1 MADDI
6 LGNISNMNIDE
17 LGSSLLQRQEE
28 QRKAAAKR
36 AKKNEKVQ
44 QGLALLLMGQ
54 GIMKTQLK
62 KRIKE
67 AEDFHKFDTLGAEDK
82 ARKLNVNATILN
94 TIGNKWDGKGG
105 YEGFKNSEDYLG
117 FSQAVRPFIDQ
128 KIKAMTA
135 DEYDTIYGTSTYE
148 NAINLATEG
157 YAKNYLD
164 TDKKSGKANY
174 LAYEDGLRELL
185 GDEAIDLDKQELFQ
199 RAMGL
204 DADTLTMYKRKNY
217 QNILTQYK
225 AQGNLMGGFKRVL
238 GLFNDDFKNKNG
250 FDIFQKFDEST
261 LAGPTIRDL
270 NQAMNLKGMT
280 NNIVSKSLADAS
292 KSDTR
297 WKERAAG
304 KRFENY
310 RKDISEI
317 YLPQMT
323 NLLEEGRYPSELKTD
338 TFIGKGN
345 WEEFMDDISAED
357 RRNLVMDTAAL
368 SLRLKEDRKFLQ
380 SVYNETEGKK
390 KDGRSFNEFRAIL
403 DDEANRT
410 MFAAMI
416 VTDAGFR
423 DESWNPFN
431 WKDETYDSFGT
442 LKQVYN
448 KYNMSTM
455 VGDDIKVNER
465 GSVSLPESYIEASKE
480 RKKDM
485 LKSTV
490 KDILAT
496 SKTENERN
504 IKLGG
509 ELDSEINKY
518 FGMDSQA
525 FIEMLAQEEMK
536 IPETNEESLEAEIQ
550 RRIGELPEQTP
561 AGAFI
566 SGDSREKRII
576 MEETSKFDKEKRQ
589 DFLTKKNTLIDEI
602 RNINKEKTLPI
613 TRNLFTLPSEKEDK
627 EIQDKNAR
635 YVTDLIK
642 EKYGINTNTNNL
654 QKISIDITNAL
665 EDNPEVYNEIMDI
678 IKNKDNI
685 EYLESLKDEKKK
697 NLETNKI
704 ITSPRNDDVIKL
716 QNKHLTQKNKDG
728 TPRFT
733 YNNIEEAQEKL
744 NDLSSVLLYIESD
757 GNFDAANPNDAG
769 VVDEQSARGGYQFKP
784 NSIDP
789 AIVRLERVMGPMPR
803 FDIVKKTKDARDL
816 SPEDQT
822 LLVMADILEKT
833 AVVNNEKRPGYGDTL
848 IQNYLDAETSK
859 EKRDAVYE
867 IYKILHHAGSKLP
880 FKAKIN
886 TTRKLR
892 KYFNE

>member
-6 LGNISNMNIDE
+6 FGNMSNMSIDE
-17 LGSSLLQRQEE
+17 LGSSLLQR
-28 QRKAAAKR
+28 KAERERDAAKK
-36 AKKNEKVQ
+36 AKKNERIQ

-54 GIMKTQLK
+54 GVMKTQLK

-164 TDKKSGKANY
+164 IDKKSGKANY

-217 QNILTQYK
+217 QNILSQYK

-238 GLFNDDFKNKNG
+238 GLFNNDFKNKNG
-250 FDIFQKFDEST
+250 FDIFTKFDEST

-442 LKQVYN
+442 LTKVYN
-448 KYNMSTM
+448 KYNVSTM
-455 VGDDIKVNER
+455 VGDDINVDKR
-465 GSVSLPESYIEASKE
+465 GSVSLPESYIEAPKE

-525 FIEMLAQEEMK
+525 FIEMLAEEEMK
-536 IPETNEESLEAEIQ
+536 GGETKISLEQEIQ
-550 RRIGELPEQTP
+550 ERYLTTKQKEIYRMNLQNIKNLEDDIKNNVVSSRDFTGKSKQEEASPRDIKIMQNKIERIKNSNLELLESGRGGIDLKNQ
-561 AGAFI
+561 I
-566 SGDSREKRII
+566 SRKETELQNLKDRLPLLQENLSPTRFESQLEEVNILETEIEELKKEYNQIGIS
-576 MEETSKFDKEKRQ
+576 EET
-589 DFLTKKNTLIDEI
+589 
-602 RNINKEKTLPI
+602 
-613 TRNLFTLPSEKEDK
+613 
-627 EIQDKNAR
+627 
-635 YVTDLIK
+635 
-642 EKYGINTNTNNL
+642 
-654 QKISIDITNAL
+654 
-665 EDNPEVYNEIMDI
+665 
-678 IKNKDNI
+678 
-685 EYLESLKDEKKK
+685 DEKKK
-697 NLETNKI
+697 TKPSYINDEVLNLQRI
-704 ITSPRNDDVIKL
+704 
-716 QNKHLTQKNKDG
+716 HLEEKRKDG

-733 YNNIEEAQEKL
+733 YANIEEAQDTL
-744 NDLSSVLLYIESD
+744 NELTEFVLEAESD
-757 GNFDAANPNDAG
+757 GDFNAANPNS
-769 VVDEQSARGGYQFKP
+769 SARGGFQFLKP
-784 NSIDP
+784 SVVP
-789 AIVRLERVMGPMPR
+789 AINRVESKTGKIER
-803 FDIVKKTKDARDL
+803 FDEVRQTGDVRSL
-816 SPEDQT
+816 SESDQT
-822 LLVMADILEKT
+822 LLFIGDILEKSGSD
-833 AVVNNEKRPGYGDTL
+833 KY
-848 IQNYLDAETSK
+848 IQNLLNAKTPK
-859 EKRDAVYE
+859 EKRNAAYQ
-867 IYKILHHAGSKLP
+867 IYAILHHTVDSKGNIP
-880 FKAKIN
+880 KIAELQ
-886 TTRKLR
+886 TKFKLR

>member
-6 LGNISNMNIDE
+6 FGNMSNMSIDE
-17 LGSSLLQRQEE
+17 LGSSLLQRKAERE
-28 QRKAAAKR
+28 KAAAKK
-36 AKKNEKVQ
+36 AKKNERIQ

-54 GIMKTQLK
+54 GVMKTQLK

-323 NLLEEGRYPSELKTD
+323 NLLEEGRYPSELQSE

-390 KDGRSFNEFRAIL
+390 ADGRSFNEFRAIL

-442 LKQVYN
+442 LTKVYN
-448 KYNMSTM
+448 RYNIATM
-455 VGDDIKVNER
+455 VGDDIKVNEK
-465 GSVSLPESYIEASKE
+465 GSVSLPESYIEAPKE

-509 ELDSEINKY
+509 QLDSEINKY

-525 FIEMLAQEEMK
+525 FIEMLAEEEMK
-536 IPETNEESLEAEIQ
+536 GGETKISLEQEIQ
-550 RRIGELPEQTP
+550 
-561 AGAFI
+561 
-566 SGDSREKRII
+566 KRY
-576 MEETSKFDKEKRQ
+576 
-589 DFLTKKNTLIDEI
+589 LTTKQ
-602 RNINKEKTLPI
+602 
-613 TRNLFTLPSEKEDK
+613 K
-627 EIQDKNAR
+627 EIYR
-635 YVTDLIK
+635 M
-642 EKYGINTNTNNL
+642 NL
-654 QKISIDITNAL
+654 QKIKNL
-665 EDNPEVYNEIMDI
+665 EDD
-678 IKNKDNI
+678 IKNNVVSSRDFTGKSKQKEASPRDIKIMQNKI
-685 EYLESLKDEKKK
+685 ERIKNSNLELLESGRGGIDLKNKISRKETELQNLKDRLPLLQENLSPTRFESQLEKVNILETEIEELKKEYNQIGISEETDEKKK

-716 QNKHLTQKNKDG
+716 QNKHLTQKKKDG

-769 VVDEQSARGGYQFKP
+769 VVDEQSARGGYQYKP
-784 NSIDP
+784 PSVVP
-789 AIVRLERVMGPMPR
+789 AVNRLERVMGPMPR
-803 FDIVKKTKDARDL
+803 FDEVRKTGDVRSL
-816 SPEDQT
+816 SQSDQT

-833 AVVNNEKRPGYGDTL
+833 AVVKGDKKPGLGDTL
-848 IQNYLDAETSK
+848 IQNYLDAETAK

-867 IYKILHHAGSKLP
+867 IYKILHHAGGTLP
-880 FKAKIN
+880 LKAKFN

>member
-1 MADDI
+1 MANDI
-6 LGNISNMNIDE
+6 FGNMSNMSIDE
-17 LGSSLLQRQEE
+17 LGSSLLQRKAEQERE
-28 QRKAAAKR
+28 AAKK
-36 AKKNEKVQ
+36 AKKNERIQ

-54 GIMKTQLK
+54 GIMKTQYK
-62 KRIKE
+62 KRMKE
-67 AEDFHKFDTLGAEDK
+67 LEDFHKFETLNNEHK
-82 ARKLNVNATILN
+82 VKQLNMNATILN
-94 TIGNKWDGKGG
+94 TIGNTWDGKGG
-105 YEGFKNSEDYLG
+105 LDGFKNSDDYIR
-117 FSQAVRPFIDQ
+117 FSKEVRPFVDQ

-148 NAINLATEG
+148 NAMNLATDS
-157 YAKNYLD
+157 YAKKYLD
-164 TDKKSGKANY
+164 TDTKSGKANY
-174 LAYEDGLRELL
+174 LAYQDGLRELL
-185 GDEAIDLDKQELFQ
+185 GDEAIDLDKNELFQ

-204 DADTLTMYKRKNY
+204 SVDELTGYQRKNY
-217 QNILTQYK
+217 QNVLSQYK
-225 AQGNLMGGFKRVL
+225 AQGNLMGGFRRVL
-238 GLFNDDFKNKNG
+238 GLFNDDYKRKGG
-250 FDIFQKFDEST
+250 FDIFSKVTEDA

-280 NNIVSKSLADAS
+280 NNIVSKALADAS
-292 KSDTR
+292 KSPTR
-297 WKERAAG
+297 WKERARG

-310 RKDISEI
+310 RKNIGEL

-323 NLLEEGRYPSELKTD
+323 NLIEEGRYPSELQTD

-345 WEEFMDDISAED
+345 WEEFMSDISAGDKE
-357 RRNLVMDTAAL
+357 NLILDTAAL
-368 SLRLKEDRKFLQ
+368 SLRLKEDRRFLE

-390 KDGRSFNEFRAIL
+390 EDGRSFNEFRAIL

-431 WKDETYDSFGT
+431 WKDETYNSFGT
-442 LKQVYN
+442 LTKIYN
-448 KYNMSTM
+448 RYNISTM

-465 GSVSLPESYIEASKE
+465 GGVSLPESYIEASKE

-509 ELDSEINKY
+509 ELDSEINKH

-536 IPETNEESLEAEIQ
+536 GGETKISLEQEIQ
-550 RRIGELPEQTP
+550 ERYLTPKQKEIYRMNLQNIKNLEDDIKNNVVSSRDFTGKSKQEEASPRDIKIMQNKIERIKNSNLELLESGRGGIDLKNQILRKETELQNLKDRLPLLQENLSPTRFESQLEKVNILETEIEELKKEYNQI
-561 AGAFI
+561 GI
-566 SGDSREKRII
+566 S
-576 MEETSKFDKEKRQ
+576 EET
-589 DFLTKKNTLIDEI
+589 
-602 RNINKEKTLPI
+602 
-613 TRNLFTLPSEKEDK
+613 
-627 EIQDKNAR
+627 
-635 YVTDLIK
+635 
-642 EKYGINTNTNNL
+642 
-654 QKISIDITNAL
+654 
-665 EDNPEVYNEIMDI
+665 
-678 IKNKDNI
+678 
-685 EYLESLKDEKKK
+685 DEKKK

-704 ITSPRNDDVIKL
+704 ITSPINDDVIKL
-716 QNKHLTQKNKDG
+716 QNKHLTQKKKDG

-769 VVDEQSARGGYQFKP
+769 VIDEQSARGGYQFKP
-784 NSIDP
+784 KSIDP

-833 AVVNNEKRPGYGDTL
+833 AVVDKKERPGYGDTL
-848 IQNYLDAETSK
+848 IQNYLDAETAK

-867 IYKILHHAGSKLP
+867 IYKILHHAGGTLP
-880 FKAKIN
+880 IKAKFN

>member
-6 LGNISNMNIDE
+6 LGNMSNMSIDE

-28 QRKAAAKR
+28 QRKAAAKK
-36 AKKNEKVQ
+36 AKKNERIQ

-54 GIMKTQLK
+54 GVMKTQYK
-62 KRIKE
+62 KRMKE
-67 AEDFHKFDTLGAEDK
+67 LEDFHKFETIGNDHKVKE
-82 ARKLNVNATILN
+82 LNMNATILN
-94 TIGNKWDGKGG
+94 TIGNKWNGEGG
-105 YEGFKNSEDYLG
+105 YEGFKDSEDYIR
-117 FSQAVRPFIDQ
+117 FSQAVRPYIIQ
-128 KIKAMTA
+128 KIKTA
-135 DEYDTIYGTSTYE
+135 SGDEYDTVENTSVLE
-148 NAINLATEG
+148 NAIELGTEG
-157 YAKNYLD
+157 FAKKYLE

-174 LAYEDGLRELL
+174 LAYQDGLRELL
-185 GDEAIDLDKQELFQ
+185 GDDAIDLDKNELFQ

-204 DADTLTMYKRKNY
+204 NESNLTMYQKRNY
-217 QNILTQYK
+217 QNVLAQYK
-225 AQGNLMGGFKRVL
+225 AQGNLMGGFRRVL
-238 GLFNDDFKNKNG
+238 GLFNDDFKAKGG
-250 FDIFQKFDEST
+250 FDIFSKVTEDA

-270 NQAMNLKGMT
+270 NQAINIKGMV
-280 NNIVSKSLADAS
+280 NNIVSKALADAS
-292 KSDTR
+292 KSPTR
-297 WKERAAG
+297 WKERATG

-310 RKDISEI
+310 RKNIGEL

-323 NLLEEGRYPSELKTD
+323 NLIEEGRYPSELETD

-345 WEEFMDDISAED
+345 WEEFMEDISPLDKE
-357 RRNLVMDTAAL
+357 NLILDTAAL
-368 SLRLKEDRKFLQ
+368 SLRLKEDRRFLEA
-380 SVYNETEGKK
+380 VYNETEGKK

-431 WKDETYDSFGT
+431 WKDETYNSFGT
-442 LKQVYN
+442 LTNIYN
-448 KYNMSTM
+448 KYNISTM
-455 VGDDIKVNER
+455 VGDDINVDER

-480 RKKDM
+480 RKQDM

-490 KDILAT
+490 RDILKT

-504 IKLGG
+504 VKLGG

-525 FIEMLAQEEMK
+525 FIEMLAQEEM
-536 IPETNEESLEAEIQ
+536 T
-550 RRIGELPEQTP
+550 
-561 AGAFI
+561 
-566 SGDSREKRII
+566 
-576 MEETSKFDKEKRQ
+576 FDKPSRTDLEKVGFANMFGSDNL
-589 DFLTKKNTLIDEI
+589 DFQFPFRIKSEINRLNKILDEGNISKNNKIKLEEQVNILERSLLYLENKPEPEPESKESKKIKELQKKLEQERDDLRPTEI
-602 RNINKEKTLPI
+602 NRIENQ
-613 TRNLFTLPSEKEDK
+613 
-627 EIQDKNAR
+627 IQD
-635 YVTDLIK
+635 L
-642 EKYGINTNTNNL
+642 L
-654 QKISIDITNAL
+654 KI
-665 EDNPEVYNEIMDI
+665 ED
-678 IKNKDNI
+678 
-685 EYLESLKDEKKK
+685 SDEKKK

-704 ITSPRNDDVIKL
+704 ITSPINDDVIKL
-716 QNKHLTQKNKDG
+716 QNKHLTQKKKDG
-728 TPRFT
+728 TLRFT

-784 NSIDP
+784 KSIDP

-833 AVVNNEKRPGYGDTL
+833 AVVDKKERPGYGDTL
-848 IQNYLDAETSK
+848 IQNYLDAETAK

-867 IYKILHHAGSKLP
+867 IYKILHHAGGTLP
-880 FKAKIN
+880 IKAKFN

>member
-6 LGNISNMNIDE
+6 LGNMSNMSIDE

-28 QRKAAAKR
+28 QRKAAAKK

-157 YAKNYLD
+157 YAKNYLA

-238 GLFNDDFKNKNG
+238 GLFNNDFKNKNG

-403 DDEANRT
+403 DDETNRT

-442 LKQVYN
+442 LTKVYN
-448 KYNMSTM
+448 KYNVSTM
-455 VGDDIKVNER
+455 VGDDINVDKR
-465 GSVSLPESYIEASKE
+465 GSVSLPESYIEAPKE
-480 RKKDM
+480 RKQAM

-496 SKTENERN
+496 SKT
-504 IKLGG
+504 
-509 ELDSEINKY
+509 
-518 FGMDSQA
+518 
-525 FIEMLAQEEMK
+525 
-536 IPETNEESLEAEIQ
+536 
-550 RRIGELPEQTP
+550 
-561 AGAFI
+561 
-566 SGDSREKRII
+566 
-576 MEETSKFDKEKRQ
+576 
-589 DFLTKKNTLIDEI
+589 
-602 RNINKEKTLPI
+602 
-613 TRNLFTLPSEKEDK
+613 
-627 EIQDKNAR
+627 
-635 YVTDLIK
+635 
-642 EKYGINTNTNNL
+642 
-654 QKISIDITNAL
+654 
-665 EDNPEVYNEIMDI
+665 
-678 IKNKDNI
+678 
-685 EYLESLKDEKKK
+685 
-697 NLETNKI
+697 
-704 ITSPRNDDVIKL
+704 
-716 QNKHLTQKNKDG
+716 
-728 TPRFT
+728 
-733 YNNIEEAQEKL
+733 
-744 NDLSSVLLYIESD
+744 
-757 GNFDAANPNDAG
+757 
-769 VVDEQSARGGYQFKP
+769 
-784 NSIDP
+784 
-789 AIVRLERVMGPMPR
+789 
-803 FDIVKKTKDARDL
+803 
-816 SPEDQT
+816 
-822 LLVMADILEKT
+822 
-833 AVVNNEKRPGYGDTL
+833 
-848 IQNYLDAETSK
+848 
-859 EKRDAVYE
+859 
-867 IYKILHHAGSKLP
+867 
-880 FKAKIN
+880 
-886 TTRKLR
+886 
-892 KYFNE
+892 